1 MDSGTDQ
8 AAKPRWKRIVDFPL
22 IAGFL
27 VLLAVV
33 VPMNAAS
40 LALRLVTQGA
50 LSDPAYWAIRGTV
63 IPVMVLLI
71 YRWITLRVGEDRSD
85 SAPLNGELLGALRG
99 AALGFAMMTLTV
111 LVVLVLGGYRILGW
125 GGGSS
130 FVQSFFILTIFAAIT
145 EEVIVRGII
154 FRFLEQ
160 FAGSWFALAFSS
172 ALFGIG
178 HWFNP
183 NATLLTSIA
192 IAIEGGVLLGGAY
205 MLTRNLWLAIGL
217 HAGWNFTQGFI
228 WDVPVSGFATDGLV
242 EAQPAGS
249 VLISGGA
256 FGMEGSVIG
265 FAVASVVGVWLVA
278 LAVRRGHIIRPW
290 WLRRRSE
297 RA

>member
-1 MDSGTDQ
+1 MDGGTMQ
-8 AAKPRWKRIVDFPL
+8 TVKPWWKRTLDFPL
-22 IAGFL
+22 VAGVL

-40 LALRLVTQGA
+40 LALRQVPQGA
-50 LSDPAYWAIRGTV
+50 LSDPAYWAIRGTL
-63 IPVMVLLI
+63 IPLLVLLI
-71 YRWITLRVGEDRSD
+71 YRWITARVGEDRED
-85 SAPLNGELLGALRG
+85 AVPLNGELLGGLRG
-99 AALGFAMMTLTV
+99 ALLGFAMMTLTV
-111 LVVLVLGGYRILGW
+111 LVALVLGGYRILGW

-130 FVQSFFILTIFAAIT
+130 FVQSLFILTIFAAIT

-172 ALFGIG
+172 ALFGLG

-183 NATLLTSIA
+183 NATLLTSVA

-228 WDVPVSGFATDGLV
+228 WDVPVSG
-242 EAQPAGS
+242 
-249 VLISGGA
+249 
-256 FGMEGSVIG
+256 
-265 FAVASVVGVWLVA
+265 
-278 LAVRRGHIIRPW
+278 
-290 WLRRRSE
+290 
-297 RA
+297 